1 MGRAFAWLTV
11 LGLTLGAASG
21 ASAATLPPLLAP
33 ALRIDALP
41 SAAAPPPAS
50 FQLSSSESTSI
61 WGQPP
66 EPAALMLIAAGL
78 AGLVVL
84 GQREFA

>member
-33 ALRIDALP
+33 PLGIDALP
-41 SAAAPPPAS
+41 SAAAPPAVS
-50 FQLSSSESTSI
+50 FQLSSSESTGI

-66 EPAALMLIAAGL
+66 EPATLMLIATGL

-84 GQREFA
+84 GQREFV